1 MIMGHVSNNLINR
14 LPRYLRLLD
23 EMASH
28 EVHYT
33 SSMEIG
39 ESIGISPSL
48 TRQDFACFGEFGI
61 QGFGYDVLSL
71 RENIK
76 QVLGC
81 DRVYGTVLVGVGNLG
96 HAILENM
103 GQFPTNHVFWGAFDI
118 RPDLIGETVSG
129 ERIVDGA
136 YLGDCVREHQV
147 DIAILTVPRSEA
159 QKVADVVISAGVRA
173 IWNFTNVDL
182 DVGDVDVLVENIHFS
197 DSFHILSYRLSQSE
211 RE

>member
-1 MIMGHVSNNLINR
+1 MEVSIFLKQKHLIRIIWKIMIMGYVSNNLINR
-14 LPRYLRLLD
+14 LPQYLRRLD
-23 EMASH
+23 EMTSRG
-28 EVHYT
+28 VHHT

-39 ESIGISPSL
+39 EAMGISPSL

-103 GQFPTNHVFWGAFDI
+103 SQFPTSHVFQGAFDI
-118 RPDLIGETVSG
+118 RSEVIGKIISG
-129 ERIVDGA
+129 ERIMDGIR
-136 YLGDCVREHQV
+136 LGDFIREHHV

-173 IWNFTNVDL
+173 IWNL
-182 DVGDVDVLVENIHFS
+182 
-197 DSFHILSYRLSQSE
+197 RM
-211 RE
+211 